1 MTARLIYGI
10 GAYDKA
16 LETAYSLSK
25 RVYDFGGESLSTEQA
40 KMATEKMIYAPIGSD
55 MFCVVVGA
63 VDNARGSATDALL
76 KSIEEHPDFVL
87 PILWAN
93 GLDRVP
99 STIRSR
105 CSSEWTK
112 DTDTAQDL
120 SEYHKLLD
128 ACLASDYSVALML
141 GAQLISE
148 GSSRGLLIGFSKVL
162 VTKSFENPKVSIL
175 WQRVREALRQNYPLS
190 KTEVLG
196 VICI

>member
-1 MTARLIYGI
+1 MTARLIYGN

-16 LETAYSLSK
+16 LEIAYSLTK
-25 RVYDFGGESLSTEQA
+25 RVYDFGGDSLSTEQA
-40 KMATEKMIYAPIGSD
+40 KLATEKMIYAPIGSD
-55 MFCVVVGA
+55 LCCVVVGA

-76 KSIEEHPDFVL
+76 KSIEEHPEFVL

-112 DTDTAQDL
+112 DTEEIQDL
-120 SEYHKLLD
+120 SSYDKLVD
-128 ACLASDYSVALML
+128 ACLVSDYHIALML
-141 GAQLISE
+141 GTEIISE
-148 GSSRGLLIGFSKVL
+148 SSAKGLLIGFSRVL
-162 VTKSFENPKVSIL
+162 STRSFDNPKVSIL
-175 WQRVREALRQNYPLS
+175 WQRVREALMQNYPLS
-190 KTEVLG
+190 KTEALG